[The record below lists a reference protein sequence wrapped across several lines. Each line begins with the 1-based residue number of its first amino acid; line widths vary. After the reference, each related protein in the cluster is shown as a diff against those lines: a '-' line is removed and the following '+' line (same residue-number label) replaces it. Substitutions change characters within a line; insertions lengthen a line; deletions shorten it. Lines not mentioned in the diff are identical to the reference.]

1 MSISKKHNHDTNVY
15 CYEMNQAIEMLNVD
29 LLYYAVLAKEAKQLE
44 DLDVKIKDF
53 LSPLEEYE
61 PFVRWDND
69 QGKCMRIKDSLPE
82 EFDTKV
88 VNDI

>member
-1 MSISKKHNHDTNVY
+1 
-15 CYEMNQAIEMLNVD
+15 MNQAIEMLNVD

>member
-53 LSPLEEYE
+53 LSLLEEYE

-69 QGKCMRIKDSLPE
+69 QDKCMRIKDSLPE